1 MDTVTSGQRRKAIV
15 QFGEWVIADL
25 LLQTDSSNG
34 VAFCCHEK
42 GASARVAAL
51 GAMYTRMIEHAE
63 NLGVIG
69 LGTSRQVKHWL
80 VTGYLR

>member
-1 MDTVTSGQRRKAIV
+1 M

-25 LLQTDSSNG
+25 LLQTDGSNG
-34 VAFCCHEK
+34 LAFCCHEK
-42 GASARVAAL
+42 GASAHVAAL
-51 GAMYTRMIEHAE
+51 GAMYTRMIEHGE